1 MNIPFL
7 SLKDATALHGDELNE
22 AVHRVV
28 DADWY
33 LQRWGNEKF
42 ERNNAQ
48 FIGITSTHHKQTM
61 ASALRMNR
69 MELTRRYPQKRHC
82 CQKGIPSMNA
92 LRTSIHH
99 SASKWIYI
107 QSLNSLE
114 DGSI

>member
-1 MNIPFL
+1 MKMYI
-7 SLKDATALHGDELNE
+7 G
-22 AVHRVV
+22 VV

-33 LQRWGNEKF
+33 LQRRGNEKF
-42 ERNNAQ
+42 ERNNVQ
-48 FIGITSTHHKQTM
+48 FVGITSTHHKQM
-61 ASALRMNR
+61 VASALRMNR
-69 MELTRRYPQKRHC
+69 SALTGRYPQKRHR
-82 CQKGIPSMNA
+82 CQKRIPSMNA